1 MLGYLLLIGDTKE
14 IGRQLQDAKQ
24 APMTFRMRDKHT
36 LVDESHVCATVAAGG
51 SPIEALSYQSDQKAA
66 KKL

>member
-1 MLGYLLLIGDTKE
+1 MPGYLLLIVDKKG
-14 IGRQLQDAKQ
+14 IGRQLQEAKQ

-36 LVDESHVCATVAAGG
+36 LVDENHVCATVAAGG
-51 SPIEALSYQSDQKAA
+51 SPIEALSYQSNQKAA

>member
-1 MLGYLLLIGDTKE
+1 MPGYLLLIGDKKG
-14 IGRQLQDAKQ
+14 IGRRLQEAKQ

-36 LVDESHVCATVAAGG
+36 LVDENHVCATVAAGG
-51 SPIEALSYQSDQKAA
+51 SPIEALSYQSNQKAA

>member
-1 MLGYLLLIGDTKE
+1 MPGYLLLIGDKKGM
-14 IGRQLQDAKQ
+14 GRQLQDAKQ

-51 SPIEALSYQSDQKAA
+51 PIEALSHQSDQKAA